1 MRTILRSLM
10 YLGNLIV
17 AVLVTIFVILLLGIF
32 VIKNLCAAFY
42 VRLNASIRGPGSIAR
57 SRRRQTTREP

>member
-57 SRRRQTTREP
+57 SRRHQTTREP